1 MLMGQ
6 ETELKFI
13 GPDDALAR
21 VRRSPLFQRLARNRK
36 PQTRALHAI
45 YFDTE
50 TLALREA
57 GYVLRVRNEGEGFV
71 QTLKSANGPDVAT
84 RTELKASVPSLA
96 PDVSAIPDDDVRRR
110 VEKALKRA
118 TLKPVFSVEVKRTKV
133 VLTPKRGTEIEAAFD
148 VGLIRTMGEKASV
161 TTPISEFELELL
173 KGSNSELIACAKE
186 LTAGLPLTLFLQSKA
201 ARGYALTKDAAE
213 APVSSQRIALTES
226 ATADA
231 AFCNVIAYCLNHL
244 LGNWSAVTVARDPE
258 GIHQMRVALRR
269 LRSALTLFNGP
280 FRASLSAL
288 EEELRWLAGVMG
300 EARDLDVFQEEV
312 FRPAAEAHGEDERLR
327 ELMTVVRTRRRIAWS
342 HVFEAL
348 ESERFR
354 RLVLELAAVTF
365 SKPWLDAAIGGNE
378 AVRPALELART
389 RLDDRCAKAM
399 KLGRRIDDLDAEERH
414 ELRKRLKKVRY
425 ALDFFQSL
433 FAKRDVKRFLKRLS
447 SLQDVLGEMND
458 AAMARALVRDILAE
472 HRDGDGAAAIGYAG
486 GVVVG
491 WHVGH
496 ARERTEKLK
505 KRWKRFAK
513 LGRPWR

>member
-13 GPDDALAR
+13 GPDDALTR
-21 VRRSPLFQRLARNRK
+21 VRRSALFRRLARERK

-50 TLALREA
+50 GLALREA

-84 RTELKASVPSLA
+84 RTEIKANVAALA
-96 PDVSAIPDDDVRRR
+96 PEVAAIGDEGVRRC
-110 VEKALKRA
+110 VEKALGRA
-118 TLKPVFSVEVKRTKV
+118 TLMPVFSVEVRRTKV
-133 VLTPKRGTEIEAAFD
+133 LLTPRRGTEIEAAFD
-148 VGLIRTMGEKASV
+148 VGVIRAMGERPQV

-173 KGSNSELIACAKE
+173 KGSTSDLVACAKE
-186 LTAGLPLTLFLQSKA
+186 LTADLPLTLFLQSKA
-201 ARGYALTKDAAE
+201 ARGYALINDAAE
-213 APVSSQRIALTES
+213 APVGAQKIALTEN
-226 ATADA
+226 ATADT
-231 AFCNVIAYCLNHL
+231 AFCNILGYCLTHL
-244 LGNWSAVTVARDPE
+244 LGNWAAVTVARDPE

-280 FRASLSAL
+280 FRASLGPL
-288 EEELRWLAGVMG
+288 EEDVRWLADVMG
-300 EARDLDVFQEEV
+300 EARDLDVFQDEV

-327 ELMTVVRTRRRIAWS
+327 ELMTVIRTRRRIAWS

-365 SKPWLDAAIGGNE
+365 SKPWLDAALGGAE
-378 AVRPALELART
+378 AVRAAPEFARA
-389 RLDDRCAKAM
+389 RLDDRYAKAI
-399 KLGRRIDDLDAEERH
+399 KLGRRIDELDAEERH

-425 ALDFFQSL
+425 AVDFFQSL
-433 FAKRDVKRFLKRLS
+433 FKKREVKRFLKRLS

-458 AAMARALVRDILAE
+458 AAMARALVRDVLAE

-496 ARERTEKLK
+496 ARERSEKLK
-505 KRWKRFAK
+505 RRWKRFEK
-513 LGRPWR
+513 LSRPWR

>member
-13 GPDDALAR
+13 GPEDALAL
-21 VRRSPLFQRLARNRK
+21 VRRSSLFRKLVRNRK

-45 YFDTE
+45 YFDTDD
-50 TLALREA
+50 LALREA

-84 RTELKASVPSLA
+84 RTEIKA
-96 PDVSAIPDDDVRRR
+96 DVAALSPEIAAITDDEVRKRVQKAVKGSA
-110 VEKALKRA
+110 
-118 TLKPVFSVEVKRTKV
+118 LKPVFSVEVRRTKV

-148 VGLIRTMGEKASV
+148 VGLIRSMGDKASV

-173 KGSNSELIACAKE
+173 KGSNSELIECAKG

-201 ARGYALTKDAAE
+201 ARGYALIKDASE
-213 APVSSQRIALTES
+213 APVHAQRIALTES
-226 ATADA
+226 ATADT
-231 AFCNVIAYCLNHL
+231 AFCNVVAYCLNHL

-280 FRASLSAL
+280 FRASLGAL
-288 EEELRWLAGVMG
+288 EEEVRWLAGVMG
-300 EARDLDVFQEEV
+300 EARDLDVFQDDV
-312 FRPAAEAHGEDERLR
+312 FRPAADAHGEDERLR

-365 SKPWLDAAIGGNE
+365 SKPWLDAAIGGTE
-378 AVRPALELART
+378 AVRAAPEVARLRLE
-389 RLDDRCAKAM
+389 DRYAKAM
-399 KLGRRIDDLDAEERH
+399 KMGRRVDDLDAEERH
-414 ELRKRLKKVRY
+414 ELRKRLKKLRY
-425 ALDFFQSL
+425 AVDFFQSL
-433 FAKRDVKRFLKRLS
+433 FSKRDVKRFLKRLS
-447 SLQDVLGEMND
+447 ALQDVLGEMND
-458 AAMARALVRDILAE
+458 ATVARTLVRDILAE

-496 ARERTEKLK
+496 ARERSEKLK
-505 KRWKRFAK
+505 RRWKRFAK
-513 LGRPWR
+513 LKRPWR